1 MVALLAL
8 CGWNLQAQDWAKPM
22 LEKSSRHRE
31 YVPVTHDGRTINTFV
46 VYPEVKSKA
55 PVVVLIHEI
64 FGLSDWL
71 KAQADELA
79 AQGFIVV
86 VPDLVSGV
94 GPNGGGTDALF
105 AAGGQDGV
113 VKAVTTLPAD
123 QVMADL
129 DAVSDYGKKL
139 PAANG
144 KLFIAGFCW
153 GGGKSFAFA
162 THRMDL
168 SAAFVFY
175 GPPPPAADM
184 AKINVPVYGFYGEN
198 DARIGSTI
206 PQAVTDMKAAGK
218 VYEPVTYEGAGHG
231 FMRGGQ
237 APDAKPGDKT
247 AYDQGF
253 ERLVKELNA
262 NTTPRMKTKKPTK
275 TTAHTSR
282 HSAKTA
288 SIAMDCAAMHG
299 A

>member
-1 MVALLAL
+1 MTRLSRLFTAAAVALFAL
-8 CGWNLQAQDWAKPM
+8 CGFTLQAQDWAKPM

-31 YVPVTHDGRTINTFV
+31 YVPVTSNGRTINTFV
-46 VYPEVKSKA
+46 VYPEVKGKA

-71 KAQADELA
+71 KAQADEIA
-79 AQGFIVV
+79 AQGYIVV
-86 VPDLVSGV
+86 VPDLTT
-94 GPNGGGTDALF
+94 GTDALF
-105 AAGGQDGV
+105 ASGGQEAV
-113 VKAVTTLPAD
+113 VKGVTSLPDD

-144 KLFIAGFCW
+144 KLFVAGFCW

-175 GPPPPAADM
+175 GPPPAAADM

-198 DARIGSTI
+198 DARIGATV
-206 PQAVTDMKAAGK
+206 PQAITDMKAAGK
-218 VYEPVTYEGAGHG
+218 VFEPVTYAGAGHG

-237 APDAKPGDKT
+237 DPAAKPGDKK
-247 AYDQGF
+247 AFDKGF
-253 ERLVKELNA
+253 ARLVKLLKSNS
-262 NTTPRMKTKKPTK
+262 MGGKKMAAVAK
-275 TTAHTSR
+275 SKGSH
-282 HSAKTA
+282 HSVA
-288 SIAMDCAAMHG
+288 AMDCSAMHG
-299 A
+299 AV